1 MLGSASS
8 APPPSSFWAAEGAE
22 QITPEF
28 LASLAASDPIA
39 VLLEFKHRGV
49 LDAILRGDAP
59 PGEANG
65 EDGRLFLAVQV
76 VCRYLSQTIR
86 GFSLREQQLQ
96 QLLHQAEEEIRLNHY
111 QFALLKKQRKQVVL
125 DRQRVEEEIAHC
137 DRVLKSHH
145 HHHRR
150 SSDDTGD
157 EEDEDGNDSPWEDH
171 HHRFTSFPSMHM
183 ASPMNINHV
192 FNHSFFHHPF
202 PALESVSSPKQ
213 GGGSSG
219 GGGSVGGG
227 GGRSRA
233 SSESSTQNGMM
244 SEDELVLFNT
254 IGVGGNAWEKVKDAA
269 LLLQQQRKTKLEG
282 INEVPIIENAEEDD
296 EEDEE

>member
-1 MLGSASS
+1 MSASS
-8 APPPSSFWAAEGAE
+8 PPSSSFWAAEGAE

-28 LASLAASDPIA
+28 LASLAATDPIA

-49 LDAILRGDAP
+49 LDAILRGDQP
-59 PGEANG
+59 PSEKQGEG
-65 EDGRLFLAVQV
+65 EDRKLFLAVQV

-96 QLLHQAEEEIRLNHY
+96 TLLHQAEEEIRLNHY
-111 QFALLKKQRKQVVL
+111 QFSLLKKQRKQVVL

-145 HHHRR
+145 RH
-150 SSDDTGD
+150 SSDYTSE
-157 EEDEDGNDSPWEDH
+157 EEDENDSPWEDH

-192 FNHSFFHHPF
+192 FNHSFFHHHPS
-202 PALESVSSPKQ
+202 PAIESISSPKQ
-213 GGGSSG
+213 A
-219 GGGSVGGG
+219 G

-233 SSESSTQNGMM
+233 SSESSTQGGMM

-254 IGVGGNAWEKVKDAA
+254 IGVGSNAWEKVKDAA
-269 LLLQQQRKTKLEG
+269 ILLQQQQQRKSKLEG
-282 INEVPIIENAEEDD
+282 INEVPIIENAEE
-296 EEDEE
+296 EEEEQEE